1 VSRLVGSP
9 VRRNEDARL
18 LTGRAQFV
26 DDVHLPGMLHAA
38 FLRSDHA
45 HARLRGV
52 DLSRARN
59 RPGVVAVYAADD
71 LGAYW
76 APGPLLVPPPPI
88 AGLAFNHAPQVPLAR
103 GKVRYVGE
111 PIAVVIAESRY
122 VAEDALADIVLDL
135 EPLPAI
141 VDLEAALERDAPRLH
156 EQFPS
161 NVAAHAIQTKGDYEK
176 AKSKAHRVVRRRF
189 HYDRGVAGA
198 IENRAVVA
206 RWDSSSEEMTIWDTT
221 QAPIPIRNGLAAM
234 LGLGQSQVRVIAPF
248 VGGGFGPKIMMYY
261 PEEVVIPWA
270 ARAIGRPVKWVED
283 RRENFTATTQERG
296 QVHDAEIAV
305 DKSGRILGVK
315 DVFLHDTGAYDP
327 YGLTVPI
334 NSQCT
339 LLGPYRIPNYYSEFT
354 AVFTTKP
361 IVTPVR
367 GAGRQHGV
375 FVIERL
381 LDLAARELGMD
392 RVEIRRR
399 NFLGKRDFPYD
410 NKIIFQDFQPLV
422 YDSGDY
428 EPALAMAA
436 KMIDYD
442 KFRREDQPRA
452 RAEGRSLGLGI
463 VAYIEGTGIGPYEGA
478 RVTIEPSGRV
488 RLATGVGTQG
498 QGHFTSFA
506 QIVADQLGVSPSDV
520 LVCTGDT
527 QTFGWGTGTFASR
540 GAVVAGSACHA
551 AAVAV
556 REKALALGAQHL
568 GVKASKL
575 SMSDGRVWVTAN
587 KSQGLTLAELAQR
600 ANPLRGAVA
609 PGTEP
614 GLEATRYFGPQRGS
628 TANGVHAMIVEVDR
642 ETAEVKIKR
651 YVVVHDCGVQI
662 NPMIVEGQI
671 HGGVAA
677 GIGNAFYEQLV
688 FDDGGQL
695 LNASLM
701 DYLMPT
707 ALDVPPIELGHL
719 ETPSPLNP
727 IGAKGVGEAGAI
739 PTGALFAQAVEDALA
754 GTGVE
759 ITEIPLSPSRLYTL
773 IDDARRTE
781 RRSPAR
787 AAGRALY
794 IEGACDFEL
803 PAADVYAML
812 LDPAVLMSVMH
823 GTRRLDRFGDR
834 YVGLMEVGV
843 GPISAAEFELEIE
856 IGDKVEGASY
866 AMRIDARGKLGFV
879 GGTASVVLGPVE
891 MGGGTR
897 MTYRADLQVGGTIA
911 AVGQRLLDSVSKAM
925 SAQALRDLRGKMR
938 HDVRAGATTP

>member
-1 VSRLVGSP
+1 MRPRRMSPLVGSS

-45 HARLRGV
+45 HARLLRV
-52 DLSRARN
+52 DLSKARKH
-59 RPGVVAVYAADD
+59 PGVIAVYAADD
-71 LGAYW
+71 LGSYW

-88 AGLAFNHAPQVPLAR
+88 AGLTFNHAAQVPLAR

-122 VAEDALADIVLDL
+122 VAEDALADIIVDL
-135 EPLPAI
+135 EPLPAV
-141 VDLEAALERDAPRLH
+141 VDLEAGLASGAAVLH
-156 EQFPS
+156 ENIGS
-161 NVAAHAIQTKGDYEK
+161 NVAAHAVQTKGDYEK
-176 AKSKAHRVVRRRF
+176 AKSKAHRVIKRRF
-189 HYDRGVAGA
+189 LYDRGVAGA

-206 RWDSSSEEMTIWDTT
+206 QWDVASEEMTIWDTT

-234 LGLGQSQVRVIAPF
+234 LGLAQSQVRVIAPF

-261 PEEVVIPWA
+261 PEEVVIPWV
-270 ARAIGRPVKWVED
+270 ARQLERPVKWVED
-283 RRENFTATTQERG
+283 RRENFSATTQERG
-296 QVHDAEIAV
+296 QVHDAEIAL
-305 DKSGRILGVK
+305 DKNGKILGVK
-315 DVFLHDTGAYDP
+315 DVFLHDIGAYDP

-381 LDLAARELGMD
+381 LDIAAREMSID

-422 YDSGDY
+422 YDSGNY
-428 EPALAMAA
+428 EPALDMATR
-436 KMIDYD
+436 MIDYD

-452 RAEGRSLGLGI
+452 RAEGKSLGLGI

-478 RVTIEPSGRV
+478 RVTIEPNGRV

-506 QIVADQLGVSPSDV
+506 QIVAEQLGLEASDV
-520 LVCTGDT
+520 QVVTGDT
-527 QTFGWGTGTFASR
+527 RTFAWGTGTFASR

-551 AAVAV
+551 AATAV

-568 GVKASKL
+568 GVKPGKVSIGN
-575 SMSDGRVWVTAN
+575 GRVYLSAEPS
-587 KSQGLTLAELAQR
+587 KGFTLAELSQR

-614 GLEATRYFGPQRGS
+614 GLEATKYFGPQRGS

-651 YVVVHDCGVQI
+651 YVVVHDCGTQI
-662 NPMIVEGQI
+662 NPMIVEGQVQ
-671 HGGVAA
+671 GGVAA

-701 DYLMPT
+701 DYLLPT
-707 ALDVPPIELGHL
+707 ALDVPPIEMGHL

-759 ITEIPLSPSRLYTL
+759 ITEIPLSPGRLFTL
-773 IDDARRTE
+773 MDEAKRTGP
-781 RRSPAR
+781 RIPAPTQS
-787 AAGRALY
+787 GKALH
-794 IEGACDFEL
+794 IEGAYDFDRA
-803 PAADVYAML
+803 PAEVYAML
-812 LDPAVLMSVMH
+812 LDP
-823 GTRRLDRFGDR
+823 
-834 YVGLMEVGV
+834 
-843 GPISAAEFELEIE
+843 EIL
-856 IGDKVEGASY
+856 AS
-866 AMRIDARGKLGFV
+866 
-879 GGTASVVLGPVE
+879 
-891 MGGGTR
+891 
-897 MTYRADLQVGGTIA
+897 
-911 AVGQRLLDSVSKAM
+911 
-925 SAQALRDLRGKMR
+925 
-938 HDVRAGATTP
+938 